1 MAMSPH
7 ICAIFLAALP
17 LSASSMENPK
27 DPKGEIIEF
36 GICKIDGQDQVLQQ
50 EITVWGK
57 GGVRAPG

>member
-1 MAMSPH
+1 
-7 ICAIFLAALP
+7 
-17 LSASSMENPK
+17 MENPK